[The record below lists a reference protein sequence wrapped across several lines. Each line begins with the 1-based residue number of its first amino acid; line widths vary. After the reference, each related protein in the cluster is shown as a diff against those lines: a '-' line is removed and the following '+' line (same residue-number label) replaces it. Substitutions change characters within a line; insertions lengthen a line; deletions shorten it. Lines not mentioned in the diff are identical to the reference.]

1 MTQAFTNTRENGIYD
16 PDIPAAPSSRGMIE
30 HQISTDIL
38 HLIDSHGTVTRPLV
52 AQELKLHGV
61 CMLRDVLQ
69 GMLDM
74 ELIETIAGGGIRRC
88 ALPARASGLFPR
100 PKPPTVPSFDSEDCE
115 HFS

>member
-1 MTQAFTNTRENGIYD
+1 MTQTFKYTQENGTNDHI
-16 PDIPAAPSSRGMIE
+16 IQAVPAPRGMIE